1 MSQTI
6 LRVENVS
13 KFYKLGILGS
23 GSLKKDLQNWWRTK
37 ALKQTILSPIEKKES
52 KDYIWAL
59 NDINFEINEG
69 DCLGIV
75 GKNGSGKSTLLKTI
89 SRIVPPTTGSI
100 KGRGKITSLL
110 EVGTGFHPELSG
122 RENLYL
128 NGQILGMGKKEITS
142 KLDEIIDFS
151 GVERFLDTPVKRYS
165 SGMYVRLAFSV
176 AAHLNTDI
184 LIVDEVLAVGDSE
197 FQKKCIGKMQD
208 VTQKRGK
215 TILFVSHNLLALG
228 NLCNKAICLSKGNL
242 VDFGDSK
249 SVISNYLNKEKVE
262 ILEQNFDLS
271 ETKVGNGNVEMH
283 SISLK
288 PQYNNFNII
297 DTSTALVI
305 NFSFLNK
312 IKGSNK
318 ISVNVLLY
326 YFGGD
331 CVFETGSIPMVHAE
345 GNLNGSCLIPGNFL
359 NDGHYYI
366 SLVFLK
372 NSSEVIFEFSEALV
386 FDVADYREDT
396 SSFRKW
402 KGAVRPHFPVLLEQ
416 SVV

>member
-1 MSQTI
+1 MSNTI

-13 KFYKLGILGS
+13 KYYKLGILGS
-23 GSLKKDLQNWWRTK
+23 GSLKKDLQGWWRTK
-37 ALKQTILSPIEKKES
+37 ILQNPVQTEIDVKDS
-52 KDYIWAL
+52 KDHIWAL
-59 NDINFEINEG
+59 KNINFDIKEG
-69 DCLGIV
+69 DSLGIV

-122 RENLYL
+122 RENLFL
-128 NGQILGMGKKEITS
+128 NGQILGMSKKEITS

-208 VTQKRGK
+208 VTQKSGK

-242 VDFGDSK
+242 VDVGESK
-249 SVISNYLNKEKVE
+249 SVIANYLNREKVE
-262 ILEQNFDLS
+262 ILEQNFDQT
-271 ETKVGNGNVEMH
+271 ETYVGNDSIQMN
-283 SISLK
+283 SISLIPK
-288 PQYNNFNII
+288 YNNFEII
-297 DTSTALVI
+297 DTSTPVLI

-312 IKGSNK
+312 IKSTDNL
-318 ISVNVLLY
+318 SVNVVLN
-326 YFGGD
+326 YFGGE
-331 CVFETGSIPMVHAE
+331 CIFETSSIPTVYSE
-345 GNLNGSCLIPGNFL
+345 GNIKGTCLIPGNFL

-366 SLVFLK
+366 SLVFLI
-372 NSSEVIFEFSEALV
+372 NSSKVVFEFNEALV
-386 FDVADYREDT
+386 FDVADYREDK

-402 KGAVRPHFPVLLEQ
+402 KGAVRPHFPVMLEEQ
-416 SVV
+416 F